1 MYPKNTPGRLTFDE
15 RPVTTTS
22 MPEGVR
28 KALAGARAGDSRL
41 YASPEG
47 PFYVLSVQAVIAPSP
62 QPYDQVRETIA
73 QKLYGEKLKK
83 AVETYAAKL
92 RTHTKVETYLTRA
105 R

>member
-1 MYPKNTPGRLTFDE
+1 M
-15 RPVTTTS
+15 
-22 MPEGVR
+22 
-28 KALAGARAGDSRL
+28 
-41 YASPEG
+41 
-47 PFYVLSVQAVIAPSP
+47 LSVQAVIAPSP